1 MATYIHFTDEQK
13 RRANSVDLVDFLERQ
28 GEKLLRSGREKRLAN
43 DRSITVRG
51 NRWYDHETREG
62 GLAIDFLQNFYGLS
76 FPEAVTR
83 LLDEQGEVIY
93 KTADIKEQ
101 EKRKPFVLPQKHSDM
116 RRVFA
121 YLIKQRC
128 IDRDII
134 SFFARNKMLYESCE
148 LSRDKTKEYH
158 NAVFVGIDENGIP
171 RHGHKHGI
179 YTKGKKF
186 KGNIESSNPGYSF
199 NYIGKSNKLYVFEA
213 PIDMLSFITMYQK
226 DWQHGSY
233 VSLCGVSEQAM
244 LKMIELNPH
253 LNHVILCL
261 DHDIAGIET
270 GEKFYDI
277 LIDRGIRCD
286 KLMPE
291 YKDWNED
298 LMASLNLS
306 AIPAE
311 EHPQYNLRDKIC
323 TEIYELTSEFKNT
336 DKSLSK
342 LNNLFQKCKTNSS
355 EQVVETLKQLSAF
368 SLLLAENEYR
378 QLGFNQSIGAL
389 KRKLYSEFRAYE
401 NRNRLNSRLDMIG
414 QEISKV
420 SKYQGIL
427 SKKEKETIANSYEF
441 IAQHSLKAV
450 ILIELQELRQEQK
463 QIREMAMQKEEGDR
477 LADGILKVMEGGSEL
492 WNHKYICL

>member
-1 MATYIHFTDEQK
+1 
-13 RRANSVDLVDFLERQ
+13 Q

-51 NRWYDHETREG
+51 NRWYDHEIREG

-101 EKRKPFVLPQKHSDM
+101 EERKPFILPPRHSDM

-121 YLIKQRC
+121 YLIKERC

-134 SFFARNKMLYESCE
+134 SFFVRNKMLYESCE
-148 LSRDKTKEYH
+148 PSKDKAKEYH
-158 NAVFVGIDENGIP
+158 NAVFVGIDENGTP
-171 RHGHKHGI
+171 RHGHKQGI

-186 KGNIESSNPGYSF
+186 KGNIESSDPRYSF
-199 NYIGKSNKLYVFEA
+199 HYIGKRNKLYVFEA
-213 PIDMLSFITMYQK
+213 PIDMLSFITMYQI
-226 DWQHGSY
+226 DWKHDSY

-244 LKMIELNPH
+244 LKIIELNPR

-270 GEKFYDI
+270 SEKFYDI
-277 LIDRGIRCD
+277 LVDRQIRCD

-298 LMASLNLS
+298 LKASLNFFV
-306 AIPAE
+306 IPAE

-323 TEIYELTSEFKNT
+323 IEINEITSELKNT

-342 LNNLFQKCKTNSS
+342 LNSLFHKCKTSNS
-355 EQVVETLKQLSAF
+355 EQIVETLKQLSAF
-368 SLLLAENEYR
+368 SLLLAEKEYI
-378 QLGFNQSIGAL
+378 QMGTSEGIGAIQ
-389 KRKLYSEFRAYE
+389 RGLYSRFRAYE
-401 NRNRLNSRLDMIG
+401 NRSRLNSRLDMIG
-414 QEISKV
+414 QEILKV

-427 SKKEKETIANSYEF
+427 SKEEKEIIASNYES
-441 IAQHSLKAV
+441 IAQHSLKAI
-450 ILIELQELRQEQK
+450 ILIELQEIEHEQK
-463 QIREMAMQKEEGDR
+463 QIKEMIIQ
-477 LADGILKVMEGGSEL
+477 
-492 WNHKYICL
+492 